1 MNGKLIKLLT
11 LIGGACLYFYTLDAQ
26 EVTTISPFKVTADL
40 VSSYYW
46 RGTLSSNLPNIQPTF
61 SYTKGSLEI
70 GAWGSTDFKGA
81 YKEMDLYADYSAG
94 PIKITLTD
102 YDFYFGT
109 NNYFDYKS
117 ATTPHIF
124 EGSVAYSGP
133 TKFPI
138 SISANVMFAGH
149 DKKSDTT
156 SRQNYSTYLEV
167 DYTFAYATPFVGI
180 TPWNGYYGAGYGSV
194 NGFGVVNLGL
204 TASKNLKITQTYSL
218 PLKVTLGFNPQ
229 RSDAYLVFGITF

>member
-1 MNGKLIKLLT
+1 MKNLLSVKSAVLVLGLVISIRT
-11 LIGGACLYFYTLDAQ
+11 IAQ
-26 EVTTISPFKVTADL
+26 TPDTISPFKVTADL

-46 RGTLSSNLPNIQPTF
+46 RGSLSSNLPNLQPTF

-81 YKEMDLYADYSAG
+81 YKEMDLYADYTAG
-94 PIKITLTD
+94 PIKVTVTD
-102 YDFYFGT
+102 YDFYFGA

-138 SISANVMFAGH
+138 SISANVMFARQ
-149 DKKSDTT
+149 DKKYGTT
-156 SRQNYSTYLEV
+156 QQNYSTYVEF
-167 DYTFAYATPFVGI
+167 DYTLTFVTPFVGV
-180 TPWNGYYGAGYGSV
+180 TPWNGYYGAGYGAV
-194 NGFGVVNLGL
+194 NGFGVVNLG
-204 TASKNLKITQTYSL
+204 SDSL
-218 PLKVTLGFNPQ
+218 QESEDYKRILIAFKSNF
-229 RSDAYLVFGITF
+229 RF